1 MFRRK
6 PTEPVAGRWLV
17 IGLGN
22 PGPEYA
28 STRHN
33 LGFHTVDEIAARH
46 RVQLKDRAAKSLT
59 GRIDIDGRELILAK
73 PQTFMNDSGAAARA
87 LRDKYRV
94 PLERTIVVHDELD
107 LPFGRLR
114 VRRNGGA
121 AGHNGLRSLIA
132 AYGTPDFIRVRI
144 GVGRPIGPGM
154 EYLLSPF
161 TPQEREALPPL
172 IARAADAVLSIVDKG
187 LERTM
192 TDFNREEAAPL

>member
-6 PTEPVAGRWLV
+6 PALPSPSDRWLV

-22 PGPEYA
+22 PGREYER
-28 STRHN
+28 SRHN
-33 LGFHTVDEIAARH
+33 MGFLVIDELARRH
-46 RVQLKDRAAKSLT
+46 GARVTDRAARSLT
-59 GRIDIDGRELILAK
+59 GRVRLGDRELVLAK
-73 PQTFMNDSGAAARA
+73 PQTMMNLSGVAAKA
-87 LRDKYRV
+87 LRAKYGV
-94 PLERTIVVHDELD
+94 PLERTLVIHDELD

-192 TDFNREEAAPL
+192 TDFNRE

>member
-1 MFRRK
+1 M
-6 PTEPVAGRWLV
+6 EPVENRWLV

-22 PGPEYA
+22 PGAEYA

-33 LGFHTVDEIAARH
+33 LGFRVVDELAARRH
-46 RVQLKDRAAKSLT
+46 VQLKDRAAKSLT
-59 GRIDIDGRELILAK
+59 ARVAAGGSELVLAK
-73 PQTFMNDSGAAARA
+73 PQTFMNDSGAAAKA

-114 VRRNGGA
+114 VRQDGGA

-132 AYGTPDFIRVRI
+132 AYGTNDFIRVRV
-144 GVGRPIGPGM
+144 GVGRPAGPGM

-161 TPQEREALPPL
+161 TPPERDALPP
-172 IARAADAVLSIVDKG
+172 IVARGGDAVLSIVELG
-187 LERTM
+187 LDRTM
-192 TDFNREEAAPL
+192 TDFNREPGE